1 VNRFGVDIGGL
12 SLSTALETP
21 AGGELKLEIFDSSAI
36 PSEPPAELFY
46 LHRTNIFQSARMA
59 WRRRDVMYTLAERD
73 IRASYKQQMLGI
85 AWSAITPLMTL
96 AIFTILLH
104 NDKNFQ
110 TLLPNGKRVPYAL
123 ATFAGLW
130 AWGLFGGALGGASGS
145 LVQNKVLMAKTHFP
159 RECFPLSQVLES
171 AFGTMVG
178 LVPFAFLCLIYGYAP
193 KVTTLWVPLYLLVEI
208 PFMVGIVL
216 LVSSVIVQA
225 RDLQNVLSI
234 LTQFAML
241 ASPVVWPWSRLSK
254 IHVPLI
260 GHTQV
265 VYSVINPLG
274 PVINGIRGSV
284 LIGTGPQWGLLGVA
298 LASGMCYFLFGYS
311 VFKRLEV
318 NFADLA

>member
-1 VNRFGVDIGGL
+1 M
-12 SLSTALETP
+12 STALETP
-21 AGGELKLEIFDSSAI
+21 AGGELKLEVFDPSDI
-36 PSEPPAELFY
+36 PSEPPGELFY

-96 AIFTILLH
+96 TIFSILLH
-104 NDKNFQ
+104 NDSNFQ
-110 TLLPNGKRVPYAL
+110 TLLPNGKRVPYEL

-171 AFGTMVG
+171 AFGTMIG
-178 LVPFAFLCLIYGYAP
+178 LIPFIFLFCIFTYMP
-193 KVTTLWVPLYLLVEI
+193 KITSLWVPLYLLVEV
-208 PFMVGIVL
+208 PFMLGIVL

-254 IHVPLI
+254 IHLWLI
-260 GHTQV
+260 GTHLPV
-265 VYSVINPLG
+265 VYSIINPLG
-274 PVINGIRGSV
+274 PVINCIRGSV

-298 LASGMCYFLFGYS
+298 LASGTCYFLFGYR